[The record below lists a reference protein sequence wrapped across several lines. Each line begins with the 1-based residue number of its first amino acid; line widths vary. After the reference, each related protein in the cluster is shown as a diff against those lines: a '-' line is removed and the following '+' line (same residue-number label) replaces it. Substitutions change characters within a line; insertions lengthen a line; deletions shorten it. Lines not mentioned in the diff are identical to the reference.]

1 MQDLAQ
7 KRQEYNAGGGGRLE
21 KGKVCVLINEYSA
34 SAAEIVT
41 GAIQDQDRGT
51 VIGRRSFGKG
61 LVQRPIEFD
70 DGSMI
75 RLTVAHY
82 YTPSGRCIQKP
93 YEKGEKEDYAQ
104 DIEKRFKHGELYSAD
119 SIHFN
124 DSLRCYT
131 LRKHRTVYGGG
142 GIMPDVF
149 VPLDT
154 TQYTA
159 FHRQLV
165 ARSLVI
171 NTTLRYVED
180 HRDELKAKYAK
191 FDDYMKR
198 FEVPQAM
205 VDTLFAEAERQKVKP
220 RDDAERKRTLPMLR
234 LQLKA
239 LIARDIWDM
248 NEYFRLMNEQNHIV
262 SKAVEVITGK

>member
-1 MQDLAQ
+1 
-7 KRQEYNAGGGGRLE
+7 
-21 KGKVCVLINEYSA
+21 
-34 SAAEIVT
+34 
-41 GAIQDQDRGT
+41 
-51 VIGRRSFGKG
+51 
-61 LVQRPIEFD
+61 
-70 DGSMI
+70 
-75 RLTVAHY
+75 
-82 YTPSGRCIQKP
+82 
-93 YEKGEKEDYAQ
+93 
-104 DIEKRFKHGELYSAD
+104 
-119 SIHFN
+119 
-124 DSLRCYT
+124 
-131 LRKHRTVYGGG
+131 
-142 GIMPDVF
+142 MPDVF

-180 HRDELKAKYAK
+180 HRDELKTKYAK

-205 VDTLFAEAERQKVKP
+205 VDTLFAEDERQKVKP

>member
-1 MQDLAQ
+1 MVELQCEPLAQ
-7 KRQEYNAGGGGRLE
+7 SISKSRARAIALDKLARVGL
-21 KGKVCVLINEYSA
+21 A
-34 SAAEIVT
+34 S
-41 GAIQDQDRGT
+41 
-51 VIGRRSFGKG
+51 
-61 LVQRPIEFD
+61 
-70 DGSMI
+70 
-75 RLTVAHY
+75 
-82 YTPSGRCIQKP
+82 
-93 YEKGEKEDYAQ
+93 
-104 DIEKRFKHGELYSAD
+104 DIAD
-119 SIHFN
+119 
-124 DSLRCYT
+124 
-131 LRKHRTVYGGG
+131 
-142 GIMPDVF
+142 P
-149 VPLDT
+149 
-154 TQYTA
+154 QYTA

-180 HRDELKAKYAK
+180 HRDELKTKYAK

-220 RDDAERKRTLPMLR
+220 RDDAERQRTLPMLR